1 MRKIDSFI
9 NLYSV
14 SKTLRFK
21 AIPVGKTQKNIDI
34 KRLIEED
41 EERAEKYKK
50 AKIII
55 DRYHIAFIDRVLD
68 KLELSDLTDY
78 VVLYNKRD
86 KSDDDK
92 NKMTEYEASFR
103 KQIADSFK
111 QDKEYKQLFEKALI
125 EDLLPK
131 KLTDDVEKA
140 IIKSFVGF
148 KTAFEGFNQ
157 NRANIYSEEEK
168 STSIGYRCINENLP
182 RFISNLNCFEKIG
195 QALGEDTIT
204 RLTKELE
211 LDPYSAEECFAI
223 GFFNNVLSNKGIV
236 FYNTVIGGLVTKDG
250 EKIKGLNEYIN
261 LYNQQNKG
269 TKLPLLKPLYKQVLS
284 EYEGLSYRSEEYK
297 NTQEMI
303 SEIYDVA
310 GENSG
315 VFGALEKTRKLFE
328 KIETYN
334 LSGIYIANGPF
345 ITEISKRITGDWA
358 NFRDNWSRNY
368 DSNYSGRVPQG
379 SEKYEENRKKDYQK
393 TESFSLVEIAEFL
406 YTEDEDYSIN
416 SITAMFKQRIQDLIN
431 DIKNSYDALKDL
443 FASDFNDMLGKE
455 SVYNIKMYLD
465 LLKDLE
471 KELKSVQGSG
481 KETGRDEVFYGELTE
496 IVDSILKMD
505 SLYNRVRNFV
515 TKKPYSTDK
524 FKLYFENPQ
533 FLGGWDRNKVSDY
546 RATILRNEGIYYIAI
561 IDKSNSKILEGIE
574 ETNVD
579 ECYEV
584 LDYKLIPGASKQL
597 PHIFFSGKGREK
609 FNPSEEVLHA
619 YETGSYKKSS
629 KTFNKADCHKVI
641 DYYKEAITHYEWNSV
656 FDFRFSDTDR
666 YDDISGFFH
675 EVDAQGYKLSFYKAS
690 KSKIDA
696 LVESGSIY
704 LFKLYNKDFSPNRHG
719 TDNLHT
725 MIFKQMFCESNGGS
739 IKLCGGAEL
748 FYRKA
753 SINKENMIVHEA
765 NKSIKNKNPL
775 NEKKE
780 SVFKYDLIKDRRYTE
795 DQYEIHIPIQ
805 LNRTPLGIQKLN
817 DEVRKKL
824 ANDSNPYIIGI
835 DRGERNLIYI
845 CVIDGKGNIV
855 EQHSLNEIVNEY
867 KGISIRTDYNNLL
880 SRKQE
885 ERQRS
890 RQDWSGVENIKELKA
905 GYISQVVHKICSL
918 VIKYDAIIAMEDL
931 NSGFKNS
938 RIKVE
943 KQVYQK
949 FEKALI
955 DKLNYLSDKGI
966 EIGENGS
973 VTRAFQLA
981 NPFKSF
987 RSMGTQNGFIFYI
1000 PAWLTSKI
1008 DPVTGFADLI
1018 KPKYVSITEAQSFIK
1033 SFDGIRYNNNEDM
1046 FEFDIDYK
1054 KFPRSDAAYKKKW
1067 TAYTNGTRIKT
1078 FRNPKK
1084 NGEWD
1089 NEEVILSQ
1097 EFKKLFDR
1105 YGIKYSELD
1114 MREDLCKQSNK
1125 QFYVEFISL
1134 VRLMLQ
1140 MRNSITGRMDV
1151 DYILSPVKD
1160 DGGNFYDSRYAGKS
1174 LPQDADANGAYN
1186 IARKALWAIEQI
1198 KESDDV
1204 SRVKLSISNKEW
1216 LEFVQK

>member
-21 AIPVGKTQKNIDI
+21 AIPVGKTQENIDI
-34 KRLIEED
+34 KHLIEED

-50 AKIII
+50 AKKII
-55 DRYHIAFIDRVLD
+55 DRYHIAFIERILD
-68 KLELSDLTDY
+68 KLELDNLSDY
-78 VVLYNKRD
+78 IALYNKRD

-92 NKMTEYEASFR
+92 NMMSEYETLFR
-103 KQIADSFK
+103 KQISESFK
-111 QDKEYKQLFEKALI
+111 QDKEYKQLFEKTLI
-125 EDLLPK
+125 EVLLPK
-131 KLTDDVEKA
+131 QLTDEGEKA
-140 IIKSFVGF
+140 VIKSFVGF

-182 RFISNLNCFEKIG
+182 RFISNLNCFEKIKE
-195 QALGEDTIT
+195 ALGEVVIN
-204 RLTKELE
+204 RVTKELE
-211 LDPYSAEECFAI
+211 LDPYSAGDCFVI
-223 GFFNNVLSNKGIV
+223 DFFNNVLSNKGIV
-236 FYNTVIGGLVTKDG
+236 FYNTVIGGVSTKEG

-261 LYNQQNKG
+261 LFNQQNKG

-284 EYEGLSYRSEEYK
+284 EYEGLSYRSEGYK

-310 GENSG
+310 GEHSG
-315 VFGALEKTRKLFE
+315 IFDSLEKTRKLFE
-328 KIETYN
+328 KLETYD
-334 LSGIYIANGPF
+334 LSGIYVANGPF
-345 ITEISKRITGDWA
+345 ITEISNRITRDWG
-358 NFRDNWSRNY
+358 NFRDNWNRNY
-368 DSNYSGRVPQG
+368 DSNYFGRTPQG
-379 SEKYEENRKKDYQK
+379 SEKYEENRKKEYQK
-393 TESFSLVEIAEFL
+393 IESFSLAEIAEFL
-406 YTEDEDYSIN
+406 YTEEEDYAVN
-416 SITAMFKQRIQDLIN
+416 SITAMFRQRIQDLIN
-431 DIKNSYDALKDL
+431 DIRNSYDTLKVL
-443 FASDFNDMLGKE
+443 FAGNCKE
-455 SVYNIKMYLD
+455 TLDYESISNIKTYLD
-465 LLKDLE
+465 LIKDLE
-471 KELKSVQGSG
+471 REIKSIQGTG
-481 KETGRDEVFYGELTE
+481 KEAGRDEVFYGELSE
-496 IVDSILKMD
+496 IMDSILPVD
-505 SLYNRVRNFV
+505 GLYNRVRNYV

-533 FLGGWDRNKVSDY
+533 FLGGWDENKIPDH
-546 RATILRNEGIYYIAI
+546 RAVLLRKDGKYFIAI
-561 IDKSNSKILEGIE
+561 IEKGIGNVFEGCSDDPNE
-574 ETNVD
+574 SY
-579 ECYEV
+579 YERMI
-584 LDYKLIPGASKQL
+584 YKQIPDAAKYLSSKQIL
-597 PHIFFSGKGREK
+597 PQNPPEEIKRILIKKKEDPKSLNMNERNRFIEYLSNDFLKNYSKLRDAEGRAFFNFVFKE
-609 FNPSEEVLHA
+609 PSEYTNLKEFFDEVGNQA
-619 YETGSYKKSS
+619 YSIKFSRISESTMNDLISQG
-629 KTFNKADCHKVI
+629 KA
-641 DYYKEAITHYEWNSV
+641 
-656 FDFRFSDTDR
+656 
-666 YDDISGFFH
+666 
-675 EVDAQGYKLSFYKAS
+675 
-690 KSKIDA
+690 
-696 LVESGSIY
+696 Y
-704 LFKLYNKDFSPNRHG
+704 LFMLYNKDFSSHSHG
-719 TDNLHT
+719 TENLHT
-725 MIFKQMFCESNGGS
+725 MLFKQIFNENNNGS
-739 IKLCGGAEL
+739 IKLCGNAEL
-748 FYRKA
+748 FYRRA
-753 SINKENMIVHEA
+753 SIKKENTVIHSA

-780 SVFKYDLIKDRRYTE
+780 SVFDYDLIKDRRYTK

-805 LNRTPLGIQKLN
+805 LNRTSLGIQKLK

-973 VTRAFQLA
+973 VTRAFQLVDD
-981 NPFKSF
+981 PKVK
-987 RSMGTQNGFIFYI
+987 MKGIQNGFIFYI

-1008 DPVTGFADLI
+1008 DPVTGFVDLI
-1018 KPKYVSITEAQSFIK
+1018 KPKYVSITEAQNFIK

-1046 FEFDIDYK
+1046 FEFEIDYK

-1067 TAYTNGTRIKT
+1067 TAYTNGTRIRT

-1105 YGIKYSELD
+1105 YEIKYSELD

-1186 IARKALWAIEQI
+1186 IARKALWAVKQI

-1204 SRVKLSISNKEW
+1204 SKFKRSISNKEW